1 MPMRFT
7 YKYLFAAVASFLCAT
22 AAAGAA
28 AGGGYAG
35 AWLGLGAGARAAAM
49 ANAFAAV
56 ADDSSALFFNPAGL
70 DQVPGGRAEFTFH
83 YPFAGVGD
91 VAYAAGAVSYNMS
104 GRGFALGT
112 FAAGVNYFKASG
124 IHEAGGLGLTGR
136 TFSDY
141 ESAIKLGWGKGL
153 GGQVVAGE
161 EPRYYLG
168 IALKIITTKIYEYQD
183 GGFGVDAGF
192 LFKPLPATRVG
203 IAFDNLVAP
212 NIELKAIRDV
222 YPATARVG
230 AAVDLPANIVAT
242 AEGRVRKDGDVGAAV
257 GGEATIAKLLAL
269 RAGYRYPENMPAA
282 GMGVVAGDYRFDFCW
297 RPHRE
302 LGDSYV
308 ATVGI
313 GW

>member
-1 MPMRFT
+1 MV
-7 YKYLFAAVASFLCAT
+7 AASALLAVGAGAAS
-22 AAAGAA
+22 AA
-28 AGGGYAG
+28 AGGGSSG

-49 ANAFAAV
+49 GNAFAAV
-56 ADDSSALFFNPAGL
+56 ADDPSALFFNSAGL
-70 DQVPGGRAEFTFH
+70 DQIPGGRVEFTYH
-83 YPFAGVGD
+83 YPFADVKD

-124 IHEAGGLGLTGR
+124 IPEASGLGLTGR

-141 ESAIKLGWGKGL
+141 ESALTLGWGKGL

-168 IALKIITTKIYEYQD
+168 VALKVISTKVYEYQD
-183 GGFGVDAGF
+183 GGFGADAGF
-192 LFKPLPATRVG
+192 MFKPLPATRVG
-203 IAFDNLVAP
+203 IALDNLVAP
-212 NIELKAIRDV
+212 NIELKTTRDV
-222 YPATARVG
+222 YPAAARVA
-230 AAVDLPANIVAT
+230 AAVDLPANVTAT
-242 AEGRVRKDGDVGAAV
+242 AEGRFRKDGDAGVAA
-257 GGEATIAKLLAL
+257 GGEVTIAKVLAL
-269 RAGYRYPENMPAA
+269 RAGYRYPEDMPAA
-282 GMGVVAGDYRFDFCW
+282 GLGVAARNYHFDLCW

-308 ATVGI
+308 ATVGV

>member
-1 MPMRFT
+1 MRFT
-7 YKYLFAAVASFLCAT
+7 YKYLPATLALLLCAAGL
-22 AAAGAA
+22 AAAA

-49 ANAFAAV
+49 GNAFAAV
-56 ADDSSALFFNPAGL
+56 ADDASALFFNPAGL
-70 DQVPGGRAEFTFH
+70 DQVPGGRAEFTYH
-83 YPFAGVGD
+83 YPFSEVKD
-91 VAYAAGAVSYNMS
+91 VTYATGAVSYNMS

-124 IHEAGGLGLTGR
+124 IPEAGGLGLTGR

-153 GGQVVAGE
+153 GGEVVAGE
-161 EPRYYLG
+161 EPKYYLG
-168 IALKIITTKIYEYQD
+168 IALKVITTKIYEYQD

-192 LFKPLPATRVG
+192 LFTPLPATRV
-203 IAFDNLVAP
+203 AVALDNLVAP
-212 NIELKAIRDV
+212 NVELKSIRDV
-222 YPATARVG
+222 YPATVRLG

-242 AEGRVRKDGDVGAAV
+242 AEGRVRKDGDLGAAA
-257 GGEATIAKLLAL
+257 GGEAVIAKVLAL
-269 RAGYRYPENMPAA
+269 RAGYRYPENMPSAGLGVAA
-282 GMGVVAGDYRFDFCW
+282 GNYRFDLCW

-308 ATVGI
+308 ATAGI